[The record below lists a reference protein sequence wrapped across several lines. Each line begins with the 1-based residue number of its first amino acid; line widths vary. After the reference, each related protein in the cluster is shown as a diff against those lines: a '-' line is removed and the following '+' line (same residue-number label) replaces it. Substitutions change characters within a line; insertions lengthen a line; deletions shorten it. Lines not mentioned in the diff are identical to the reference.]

1 MEIKLE
7 NVSFSYNKINYT
19 KKDILKNISTTFK
32 EGEIYSIIGKSGV
45 GKTTMAELIAGL
57 LIPTEGKI
65 INQEAKQ
72 IGMVFQ
78 FPEEQFFNSTVN
90 EELEIG
96 MILNHYHTEEKEKR
110 IISALRM
117 VGLDES
123 YLEKNPFKLSNGEKR
138 LVAIA
143 AVLIFNPKVIILDEP
158 TIGLDENSKNTIIKL
173 IRLLK
178 KRYQKTI
185 IIISHDMDFVH
196 KLSDHIIVLYDKKI
210 VLEGTKYEVFKQN
223 NLLKKY
229 GLKQPKVMEFSTKVL
244 KKKNI
249 KIGYRDEIND
259 LIKDIYRYVK

>member
-1 MEIKLE
+1 MEIKFE

-19 KKDILKNISTTFK
+19 KKDILKNINISFNEET
-32 EGEIYSIIGKSGV
+32 IYSIIGKSGI
-45 GKTTMAELIAGL
+45 GKTTFAELIAGIL
-57 LIPTEGKI
+57 TPTDGKI
-65 INQEAKQ
+65 INQSKV
-72 IGMVFQ
+72 GYVFQ
-78 FPEEQFFNSTVN
+78 FPEEQFFNSTVKK
-90 EELEIG
+90 ELEIG
-96 MILNHYHTEEKEKR
+96 MILNHYHTDEVDKR
-110 IISALRM
+110 IKAALKM
-117 VGLDES
+117 VGLDET

-143 AVLIFNPKVIILDEP
+143 SVLIFNPKTIILDEP
-158 TIGLDENSKNTIIKL
+158 TIGLDEENKNKLIKL

-196 KLSDHIIVLYDKKI
+196 TISDHIIILYNQKI
-210 VLEGTKYEVFKQN
+210 VLEGNKYDVFKQT